1 MQFRCKQC
9 GRTYPLNGLQYKCD
23 CNGLFQLAKEPGDKI
38 ADLISLGEVKTP
50 IIVSAIDEID
60 VHLKLDYM
68 APTGS
73 FKDRGARVLISQLKA
88 IGIKEVVEDS
98 SGNAGASIAGY
109 CAAAG
114 IRCHIYVPESTS
126 PGKTKQISAYQSDL
140 IRVPGSRDDTALAV
154 QRAAEQV
161 YYASHVYN
169 PLFFEGTKSIAAEIE
184 ADIGIP
190 DYVVVPAGNG
200 TMLLGVYYGFLEL
213 GRLPRLIAVQSA
225 ACSPVYTRYHGLET
239 MAVSGTIAEGI
250 AVQCPARIDEMV
262 EAIRNSGGDIITVT
276 DEEVQDAWSLLA
288 GRGIY
293 VEPTASVAVAG
304 MRNYFS
310 IRKGPFGKI
319 VVPLTG
325 TGLKK

>member
-1 MQFRCKQC
+1 MHFRCKQC
-9 GRTYPLNGLQYKCD
+9 ERIYPLEGLQYKCT
-23 CNGLFQLAKEPGDKI
+23 CGGLFQLAKEPGEQV
-38 ADLISLGEVKTP
+38 ADQVTLGEVKTP
-50 IIVSAIDEID
+50 ILFSTIDGID
-60 VHLKLDYM
+60 VHFKLDYM
-68 APTGS
+68 TPTGS
-73 FKDRGARVLISQLKA
+73 FKDRGARVLVSQLNT

-98 SGNAGASIAGY
+98 SGNAGAAIAGY

-126 PGKTKQISAYQSDL
+126 PGKTKQISAYQADL
-140 IRVPGSRDDTALAV
+140 IRVPGSRDDTAMAV
-154 QRAAEQV
+154 QKAAGQI

-169 PLFFEGTKSIAAEIE
+169 PLFFEGAKSIAAEIE

-225 ACSPVYTRYHGLET
+225 ACAPVYTRYHGLEP
-239 MAVSGTIAEGI
+239 MPVSSTIAEGI
-250 AVQCPARIDEMV
+250 AVQGPARIDEMI

-276 DEEVQDAWSLLA
+276 DEEVQRAWSLLA

-304 MRNYFS
+304 MSSYFAM
-310 IRKGPFGKI
+310 RERLRGKI